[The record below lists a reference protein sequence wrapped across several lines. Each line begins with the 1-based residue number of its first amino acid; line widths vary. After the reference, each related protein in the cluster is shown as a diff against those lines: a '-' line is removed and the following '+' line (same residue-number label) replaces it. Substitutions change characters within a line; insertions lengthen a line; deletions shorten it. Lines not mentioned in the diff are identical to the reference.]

1 MSTDLERLRN
11 NQGGRMRSII
21 TASMAA
27 ALSACATS
35 GPDTS
40 LSRPAT
46 DMEVN
51 VTYADAADVR
61 GVTIRREALV
71 ARAVLDGTRRQVFN
85 AIPDAFAD
93 VGLPL
98 PLMDQGR
105 WTGAVQ
111 EHRAMGRLGRDR
123 LSRFLECGMGA
134 TGPNADTRRI
144 QLSVY
149 VLVQPTR
156 GDSETP
162 VQIRVDAVAHST
174 EGTAATPMTC
184 SSQGVLEQAIANAL
198 QLRAIGG

>member
-1 MSTDLERLRN
+1 
-11 NQGGRMRSII
+11 MRRIF
-21 TASMAA
+21 TASMAV

-35 GPDTS
+35 GSDTT

-46 DMEVN
+46 DMDVN
-51 VTYADAADVR
+51 VTYADAADSR

-71 ARAVLDGTRRQVFN
+71 SRAVLEGTRRQVFN

-111 EHRAMGRLGRDR
+111 DHRARNRLGRDR
-123 LSRFLECGMGA
+123 LSRFLECGLGA
-134 TGPNADTRRI
+134 TGPNADNRRI

-149 VLVQPTR
+149 VLVQPTS
-156 GDSETP
+156 GDSRTP
-162 VQIRVDAVAHST
+162 VEIRVDAVAHSA
-174 EGTAATPMTC
+174 EGTASTPMTC